1 MLISHVTTAFRVF
14 KQHKLY
20 SLLNA
25 FGLSIGLAAA
35 LLVALFAEYE
45 LSFDEMQ
52 PDHQQV
58 YRLHVDV
65 NVPGLEEIPL
75 TMVNIAQTLT
85 TRSDVADLFILA
97 DVVDSG
103 VLSEHIKIADQA
115 FKLNSL
121 YGTAKNIRDF
131 VNISVMLGDLEAALS
146 APQQIALSHSEA
158 ERLFGSAE
166 GALGQTILIEAKRFT
181 VKAIF
186 EDLPDNSHFLFHA
199 LVPIDFTEY
208 SDISSYIYLKTLHNA
223 DLKAI
228 EKQLADR
235 LIEKYQLK
243 NSQLEYRLV
252 PMREVYFKAHSPF
265 ELKTG
270 GSAFLVTLSVVLS
283 VLLLAIA
290 AANYINIAV
299 SQLLYRSKEIAMRK
313 TLGASKRQLIAQFLL
328 EALLMVMCATLLA
341 VCWVELLLPSFS
353 DFANRPL
360 DLVWGAS
367 EFALIIA
374 ITVLLAFISGAYP
387 AYCVARAPL
396 SSLLAGQLKAGQ
408 LVRKGLLVF
417 QSAMAM
423 ALIVCTLVSLQQL
436 SFLQSLPV
444 GYDATDRI
452 VIHDLSSKQLMEKEH
467 AILNEIRALPGVTQV
482 TTTDTDL
489 TDSILESFY
498 FRWPNG
504 YEESELPPTI
514 GTGFHAVETL
524 GLTLLAGRDFLPE
537 FQSDWLHYL
546 NKVNNAS
553 GDQPDEEAPQA
564 MAILVT
570 EQMAKRAG
578 YDNVSEVV
586 GLQVQGLYRNI
597 NATIVGVVKDIKV
610 GSAKDDWLPV
620 SFSAGYSSQSTV
632 RLVVRTEQANF
643 PQLLN
648 QLRQLLRQFNLSAD
662 PQFSLMQQDLAKVYR
677 IEQDLFVLIRNFSVL
692 AMLLSCLGL
701 FGLAAFAAKR
711 QQKQLAIR
719 KVLGATRFSLVNLL
733 AREFLIIVLAAA
745 VIALPFAYWLMDNWL
760 QDFNDRIEQTIWAYG
775 LAGLVV
781 AGFTWLTVAA
791 LAFKAASAR
800 PSEILRYE

>member
-1 MLISHVTTAFRVF
+1 MLVSHITTAFRVF
-14 KQHKLY
+14 KRHKLY
-20 SLLNA
+20 ALLNV
-25 FGLSIGLAAA
+25 FGLSIGLAGA

-45 LSFDEMQ
+45 LSFDKMQ

-75 TMVNIAQTLT
+75 TVVSIAQTVSS
-85 TRSDVADLFILA
+85 RSDVSDLLVLA
-97 DVVDSG
+97 DVVDSDL
-103 VLSEHIKIADQA
+103 LSAHINVAGQA
-115 FKLNSL
+115 FKLRNL
-121 YGTAKNIRDF
+121 YGTSANIRDF
-131 VNISVMLGDLEAALS
+131 IHLEVMLGNLEQVLS
-146 APQQIALSHSEA
+146 VPNQIALSNSEA
-158 ERLFGSAE
+158 TRLFGSANKAFRQTLLMGE
-166 GALGQTILIEAKRFT
+166 QSVTVGAVFD
-181 VKAIF
+181 
-186 EDLPDNSHFLFHA
+186 DLPDNSHFLFHA
-199 LVPIDFTEY
+199 LVSVDFTEHN
-208 SDISSYIYLKTLHNA
+208 DISSYVYLKTQQGA
-223 DLKAI
+223 DLKDI
-228 EKQLADR
+228 EKLLASR

-265 ELKTG
+265 EFKPG
-270 GSAFLVTLSVVLS
+270 GSAFLVNLSLVLS

-313 TLGASKRQLIAQFLL
+313 TLGASKRQLILQFLL
-328 EALLMVMCATLLA
+328 EALLMVILATLLA
-341 VCWVELLLPSFS
+341 LCWVEMLLPSFS
-353 DFANRPL
+353 GFANRPL
-360 DLVWGAS
+360 Q
-367 EFALIIA
+367 LIWDWSQLLA
-374 ITVLLAFISGAYP
+374 VLGVVFLLAFISGAYP
-387 AYCVARAPL
+387 AFCVVRAPL
-396 SSLLAGQLKAGQ
+396 KSLLAGQLQTGQ
-408 LVRKGLLVF
+408 AVRKGLLVF
-417 QSAMAM
+417 QAAMAM
-423 ALIVCTLVSLQQL
+423 ALFVCTIVSLQQL
-436 SFLQSLPV
+436 TFLQNLSL

-452 VIHDLSSKQLMEKEH
+452 VIHDLSSKQLMGKEH
-467 AILNEIRALPGVTQV
+467 AILNEIRALPGVMQV

-524 GLTLLAGRDFLPE
+524 GLTLLAGRDFSPQ
-537 FQSDWLHYL
+537 FQSDWLH
-546 NKVNNAS
+546 S
-553 GDQPDEEAPQA
+553 TDEHTEAQQGEGNLQA

-578 YDNVSEVV
+578 YDNVDEVV

-632 RLVVRTEQANF
+632 RLVVSTEQVNF
-643 PQLLN
+643 SQLFN
-648 QLRQLLRQFNLSAD
+648 QLRQLLKQFNLTAD

-677 IEQDLFVLIRNFSVL
+677 VEHDLFVLIRNFSVL
-692 AMLLSCLGL
+692 AMFLSCLGL

-719 KVLGATRFSLVNLL
+719 KVLGATRLSLVNLL
-733 AREFLIIVLAAA
+733 AREFLIIVFAAA
-745 VIALPFAYWLMDNWL
+745 AIALPLAYWLMDDWL
-760 QDFNDRIEQTIWAYG
+760 QGFNDRIEQAVWVYG
-775 LAGLVV
+775 AAALLV
-781 AGFTWLTVAA
+781 ALFTWLTVAT
-791 LAFKAASAR
+791 LAFKAASTR
-800 PSEILRYE
+800 PSLILRYE

>member
-20 SLLNA
+20 SLLNV
-25 FGLSIGLAAA
+25 FGLSVGLAAA

-103 VLSEHIKIADQA
+103 LLSEHIKIADQA
-115 FKLNSL
+115 FKLNNL

-131 VNISVMLGDLEAALS
+131 VNISVILGDLEAALS
-146 APQQIALSHSEA
+146 APQQIALSRSEA

-199 LVPIDFTEY
+199 LVPIDFTEH
-208 SDISSYIYLKTLHNA
+208 SDISSYIYLKTQQNA

-228 EKQLADR
+228 EKQLANR

-265 ELKTG
+265 ELKAG
-270 GSAFLVTLSVVLS
+270 GSAFLVTLSVALS

-313 TLGASKRQLIAQFLL
+313 TLGASKRQLIVQFLL

-367 EFALIIA
+367 EFAVIIA
-374 ITVLLAFISGAYP
+374 ITVLLVIMSGAYP
-387 AYCVARAPL
+387 AYCVACAPL
-396 SSLLAGQLKAGQ
+396 NSLLAGQLKAGQ

-436 SFLQSLPV
+436 SFLQSLSV

-467 AILNEIRALPGVTQV
+467 AILNEIRALSGVNQV

-524 GLTLLAGRDFLPE
+524 GLTLLAGRDFSPE
-537 FQSDWLHYL
+537 FQSDWLHY
-546 NKVNNAS
+546 VNEVAGEQS
-553 GDQPDEEAPQA
+553 GEEAPQT

-632 RLVVRTEQANF
+632 RLVISTEQANL
-643 PQLLN
+643 PQLFN
-648 QLRQLLRQFNLSAD
+648 QLRQLLKQFNLTAD

-745 VIALPFAYWLMDNWL
+745 VIALPFAYWFMDNWL
-760 QDFNDRIEQTIWAYG
+760 QGFNDRIEQTIWVYG
-775 LAGLVV
+775 LASLIV
-781 AGFTWLTVAA
+781 AAFTWLTVAA

>member
-20 SLLNA
+20 ALLNT
-25 FGLSIGLAAA
+25 FGLSMGLAAA

-45 LSFDEMQ
+45 LSFDKMQ

-75 TMVNIAQTLT
+75 TVVSIAQTVSS
-85 TRSDVADLFILA
+85 RSDVSDLLVLA
-97 DVVDSG
+97 DVVDSDL
-103 VLSEHIKIADQA
+103 LSDHINVAGQA
-115 FKLNSL
+115 FKLRNL
-121 YGTAKNIRDF
+121 YGTSAHIRDF
-131 VNISVMLGDLEAALS
+131 IHLEVKLGNLEQALS
-146 APQQIALSHSEA
+146 EPNQIALSDSEA
-158 ERLFGSAE
+158 TRLFGSASKAFE
-166 GALGQTILIEAKRFT
+166 QTLLMGEQSVT
-181 VKAIF
+181 VGAIF
-186 EDLPDNSHFLFHA
+186 ADLPDNSHFLFHA
-199 LVPIDFTEY
+199 LVSVDFTEHN
-208 SDISSYIYLKTLHNA
+208 DISSYIYLKTQQEA
-223 DLKAI
+223 DLKDI
-228 EKQLADR
+228 EKQLASR

-252 PMREVYFKAHSPF
+252 PMQEVYFKAHSPF
-265 ELKTG
+265 EFKPG
-270 GSAFLVTLSVVLS
+270 GSAFLVNLSIVLC

-299 SQLLYRSKEIAMRK
+299 SQLLYRSKEIALRK
-313 TLGASKRQLIAQFLL
+313 TLGASKRQLILQFLL
-328 EALLMVMCATLLA
+328 EALLMVTLAMVLA
-341 VCWVELLLPSFS
+341 LCWVEMLLPSFS
-353 DFANRPL
+353 SFANRPL
-360 DLVWGAS
+360 QLVWGWSPLLAVLGVV
-367 EFALIIA
+367 F
-374 ITVLLAFISGAYP
+374 LLAFISGAYP
-387 AYCVARAPL
+387 AFCVARAPL
-396 SSLLAGQLKAGQ
+396 KSLLAGQLQTGQ
-408 LVRKGLLVF
+408 VVRKGLLVF

-423 ALIVCTLVSLQQL
+423 ALIVCTMVSLQQV
-436 SFLQSLPV
+436 SFLQNLSL

-452 VIHDLSSKQLMEKEH
+452 VIHDLSSKLLMEKEH
-467 AILNEIRALPGVTQV
+467 AILNEIRALPGVVQV

-524 GLTLLAGRDFLPE
+524 GLTLLAGRDFSPQ
-537 FQSDWLHYL
+537 FQSDWLHST
-546 NKVNNAS
+546 NEHTGVQQGEGS
-553 GDQPDEEAPQA
+553 PQK

-578 YDNVSEVV
+578 YDNVDEVV

-632 RLVVRTEQANF
+632 RLVISTEEANF
-643 PQLLN
+643 PQLFN
-648 QLRQLLRQFNLSAD
+648 QLRQLLKQFNLTAD
-662 PQFSLMQQDLAKVYR
+662 PQFSLMQQDLAKVYSV
-677 IEQDLFVLIRNFSVL
+677 EHDLFVLIRNFSVL
-692 AMLLSCLGL
+692 AMFLSCLGL

-719 KVLGATRFSLVNLL
+719 KVLGATRLSLVNLL
-733 AREFLIIVLAAA
+733 AREFLIMVFAAA
-745 VIALPFAYWLMDNWL
+745 AIALPLAYWLMDNWL
-760 QDFNDRIEQTIWAYG
+760 QGFNDRIDQTIWVYVA
-775 LAGLVV
+775 AAFLV
-781 AGFTWLTVAA
+781 ALFTWLTVAT
-791 LAFKAASAR
+791 LAFKAASTR
-800 PSEILRYE
+800 PSLTLRYE

>member
-1 MLISHVTTAFRVF
+1 
-14 KQHKLY
+14 
-20 SLLNA
+20 LNV

-35 LLVALFAEYE
+35 LLVALFADYE

-97 DVVDSG
+97 DVVDG
-103 VLSEHIKIADQA
+103 GLLSEHIKIADQA

-131 VNISVMLGDLEAALS
+131 VNISVILGDLEAALS

-328 EALLMVMCATLLA
+328 EAFLMVMCATLLA
-341 VCWVELLLPSFS
+341 VCWVELFLPSFS

-367 EFALIIA
+367 EFAVIIA
-374 ITVLLAFISGAYP
+374 TTVLLALISGAYP

-436 SFLQSLPV
+436 SFLQSLSV

-452 VIHDLSSKQLMEKEH
+452 VIHDFSSKQLMEKEH
-467 AILNEIRALPGVTQV
+467 AILNEIRTLPGVIQV

-498 FRWPNG
+498 FSWPNG

-537 FQSDWLHYL
+537 FQSDWLHNL
-546 NKVNNAS
+546 SKVNKAS
-553 GDQPDEEAPQA
+553 GYQPDEEAPQA

-632 RLVVRTEQANF
+632 RLVISTEQANF
-643 PQLLN
+643 PRLFN
-648 QLRQLLRQFNLSAD
+648 QLRQLLKQFNLTAD

-745 VIALPFAYWLMDNWL
+745 AIALPFAYWLMDNWL
-760 QDFNDRIEQTIWAYG
+760 QDFNDRIEQTIWVYG

>member
-1 MLISHVTTAFRVF
+1 MLISHITTAFRVF

-20 SLLNA
+20 SLLNV

-75 TMVNIAQTLT
+75 TVVNIAQTLI

-103 VLSEHIKIADQA
+103 LLSEHIKIADQA
-115 FKLNSL
+115 FKLNNL

-131 VNISVMLGDLEAALS
+131 VNISVILGDLEAALS
-146 APQQIALSHSEA
+146 APQQIALSRSEA

-186 EDLPDNSHFLFHA
+186 KDLPENSHFLFHA
-199 LVPIDFTEY
+199 LVPIDFTEH
-208 SDISSYIYLKTLHNA
+208 SDISSYIYLKTQHNA

-270 GSAFLVTLSVVLS
+270 GSAFLVTLSVALS

-396 SSLLAGQLKAGQ
+396 NSLLAGQLKAGQ

-436 SFLQSLPV
+436 TFLQSLSL

-452 VIHDLSSKQLMEKEH
+452 VIHDLSSKQLMAKEH
-467 AILNEIRALPGVTQV
+467 AILNEIRALPGVVQV

-524 GLTLLAGRDFLPE
+524 GLTLLAGRDFSPQ
-537 FQSDWLHYL
+537 FQSDWLHD
-546 NKVNNAS
+546 VNAGS
-553 GDQPDEEAPQA
+553 SSQQGDDAPQA

-597 NATIVGVVKDIKV
+597 NASIVGVVKDIKV

-632 RLVVRTEQANF
+632 RLVISTEQANF
-643 PQLLN
+643 PKLFN
-648 QLRQLLRQFNLSAD
+648 QLRQLLKQFNLTAD

-745 VIALPFAYWLMDNWL
+745 VIALPFAYWLMNNWL

-775 LAGLVV
+775 LAGLIV
-781 AGFTWLTVAA
+781 AAFTWLTVAA

>member
-1 MLISHVTTAFRVF
+1 MLVSHITTAFRVF
-14 KQHKLY
+14 KRHKLY
-20 SLLNA
+20 ALLNV
-25 FGLSIGLAAA
+25 FGLSIGLAGA

-45 LSFDEMQ
+45 LSFDKMQ

-75 TMVNIAQTLT
+75 TVVSIAQTVSS
-85 TRSDVADLFILA
+85 RSDVSDLLVLA
-97 DVVDSG
+97 DVVDSDL
-103 VLSEHIKIADQA
+103 LSAHINVAGQA
-115 FKLNSL
+115 FKLRNL
-121 YGTAKNIRDF
+121 YGTSANIRDF
-131 VNISVMLGDLEAALS
+131 IHLEVMLGNLEQVLS
-146 APQQIALSHSEA
+146 VPNQIALSNSEA
-158 ERLFGSAE
+158 TRLFGSANKAFRQTLLMGE
-166 GALGQTILIEAKRFT
+166 QSVTVGAVFD
-181 VKAIF
+181 
-186 EDLPDNSHFLFHA
+186 DLPDNSHFLFHA
-199 LVPIDFTEY
+199 LVSVDFTEHN
-208 SDISSYIYLKTLHNA
+208 DISSYVYLKTQQGA
-223 DLKAI
+223 DLKDI
-228 EKQLADR
+228 EKLLASR

-265 ELKTG
+265 EFKPG
-270 GSAFLVTLSVVLS
+270 GSAFLVNLSLVLS

-313 TLGASKRQLIAQFLL
+313 TLGASKRQLILQFLL
-328 EALLMVMCATLLA
+328 EALLLVILATLLA
-341 VCWVELLLPSFS
+341 LCWVEMLLPSFS
-353 DFANRPL
+353 AFANRPL
-360 DLVWGAS
+360 Q
-367 EFALIIA
+367 LIWDWSQ
-374 ITVLLAFISGAYP
+374 LLAVLGVVFLLALISGAYP
-387 AYCVARAPL
+387 AFCVVRAPL
-396 SSLLAGQLKAGQ
+396 KSLLAGQLQTGQ
-408 LVRKGLLVF
+408 AVRKGLLVF
-417 QSAMAM
+417 QAAMAM
-423 ALIVCTLVSLQQL
+423 ALFVCTIVSLQQL
-436 SFLQSLPV
+436 TFLQNLSL

-452 VIHDLSSKQLMEKEH
+452 VIHDLSSKQLMGKEH
-467 AILNEIRALPGVTQV
+467 AILNEIRALPGVMQV

-524 GLTLLAGRDFLPE
+524 GLTLLAGRDFSPQ
-537 FQSDWLHYL
+537 FQSDWLH
-546 NKVNNAS
+546 S
-553 GDQPDEEAPQA
+553 TDEHTEAQQGEGNLQA

-578 YDNVSEVV
+578 YDNVDEVV

-632 RLVVRTEQANF
+632 RLVVSTEQVNF
-643 PQLLN
+643 SQLFN
-648 QLRQLLRQFNLSAD
+648 QLRQLLKQFNLTAD

-677 IEQDLFVLIRNFSVL
+677 VEHDLFVLIRNFSVL
-692 AMLLSCLGL
+692 AMFLSCLGL

-719 KVLGATRFSLVNLL
+719 KVLGATRLSLVNLL
-733 AREFLIIVLAAA
+733 AREFLIIVFAAA
-745 VIALPFAYWLMDNWL
+745 AIALPLAYWLMDDWL
-760 QDFNDRIEQTIWAYG
+760 QGFNDRIEQAVWVYG
-775 LAGLVV
+775 AAALLV
-781 AGFTWLTVAA
+781 ALFTWLTVAT
-791 LAFKAASAR
+791 LAFKAASTR
-800 PSEILRYE
+800 PSLILRYE

>member
-1 MLISHVTTAFRVF
+1 MLVSHITTAFRVF
-14 KQHKLY
+14 KRHKLY
-20 SLLNA
+20 ALLNV
-25 FGLSIGLAAA
+25 FGLSIGLAGA

-45 LSFDEMQ
+45 LSFDKMQ

-75 TMVNIAQTLT
+75 TVVSIAQTVSS
-85 TRSDVADLFILA
+85 RSDVSDLLVLA
-97 DVVDSG
+97 DVVDSDL
-103 VLSEHIKIADQA
+103 LSAHINVAGQA
-115 FKLNSL
+115 FKLRNL
-121 YGTAKNIRDF
+121 YGTSANIRDF
-131 VNISVMLGDLEAALS
+131 IHLEVMLGNLEQVLS
-146 APQQIALSHSEA
+146 VPNQIALSNSEA
-158 ERLFGSAE
+158 TRLFGSANKAFRQTLLMGE
-166 GALGQTILIEAKRFT
+166 QSVTVGAVFD
-181 VKAIF
+181 
-186 EDLPDNSHFLFHA
+186 DLPDNSHFLFHA
-199 LVPIDFTEY
+199 LVSVDFTEHN
-208 SDISSYIYLKTLHNA
+208 DISSYVYLKTQQGA
-223 DLKAI
+223 DLKDI
-228 EKQLADR
+228 EKLLASR

-265 ELKTG
+265 EFKPG
-270 GSAFLVTLSVVLS
+270 GSAFLVNLSLVLS

-313 TLGASKRQLIAQFLL
+313 TLGASKRQLILQFLL
-328 EALLMVMCATLLA
+328 EALLMVILATLLA
-341 VCWVELLLPSFS
+341 LCWVEMLLPSFS
-353 DFANRPL
+353 GFANRPL
-360 DLVWGAS
+360 Q
-367 EFALIIA
+367 LIWDWSQLLA
-374 ITVLLAFISGAYP
+374 VLGVVFLLAFISGAYP
-387 AYCVARAPL
+387 AFCVARAPL
-396 SSLLAGQLKAGQ
+396 KSLLAGQLQTGQ
-408 LVRKGLLVF
+408 AVRKGLLVF
-417 QSAMAM
+417 QAAMAM
-423 ALIVCTLVSLQQL
+423 ALFVCTIVSLQQL
-436 SFLQSLPV
+436 TFLQNLSL

-452 VIHDLSSKQLMEKEH
+452 VIHDLSSKQLMGKEH
-467 AILNEIRALPGVTQV
+467 AILNEIRALPGVMQV

-524 GLTLLAGRDFLPE
+524 GLTLLAGRDFSPQ
-537 FQSDWLHYL
+537 FQSDWLH
-546 NKVNNAS
+546 S
-553 GDQPDEEAPQA
+553 TDEHTEAQQGEGNLQA

-578 YDNVSEVV
+578 YDNVDEVV

-632 RLVVRTEQANF
+632 RLVVSTEQVNF
-643 PQLLN
+643 SQLFN
-648 QLRQLLRQFNLSAD
+648 QLRQLLKQFNLTAD

-677 IEQDLFVLIRNFSVL
+677 VEHDLFVLIRNFSVL
-692 AMLLSCLGL
+692 AMFLSCLGL

-719 KVLGATRFSLVNLL
+719 KVLGATRLSLVNLL
-733 AREFLIIVLAAA
+733 AREFLIVVFAAA
-745 VIALPFAYWLMDNWL
+745 AIALPLAYWLMDDWL
-760 QDFNDRIEQTIWAYG
+760 QGFNDRIEQAVWVYG
-775 LAGLVV
+775 AAALLV
-781 AGFTWLTVAA
+781 ALFTWLTVAT
-791 LAFKAASAR
+791 LAFKAASTR
-800 PSEILRYE
+800 PSLILRYE

>member
-20 SLLNA
+20 SLLNV

-103 VLSEHIKIADQA
+103 LLSEHIKIADQA
-115 FKLNSL
+115 FKLNNL

-131 VNISVMLGDLEAALS
+131 VNISVILGDLEAALS

-166 GALGQTILIEAKRFT
+166 GALEQTILIEAKRFT

-186 EDLPDNSHFLFHA
+186 ADLPDNSHFLFHA
-199 LVPIDFTEY
+199 LVPIDFTEH
-208 SDISSYIYLKTLHNA
+208 SDISSYIYLKTQPNA

-228 EKQLADR
+228 EEQLADR

-265 ELKTG
+265 ELKAG
-270 GSAFLVTLSVVLS
+270 GSAFLVTLSVALS

-313 TLGASKRQLIAQFLL
+313 TLGGSKRQLIVQFLL

-367 EFALIIA
+367 EFAA
-374 ITVLLAFISGAYP
+374 ILVITILLAFISGAYP

-396 SSLLAGQLKAGQ
+396 KSLLAGQLKAGQ
-408 LVRKGLLVF
+408 LVRKSLLVF

-436 SFLQSLPV
+436 SFLQSLSV
-444 GYDATDRI
+444 GYDTTDRI
-452 VIHDLSSKQLMEKEH
+452 VIHDLSSKQLIAKEH

-524 GLTLLAGRDFLPE
+524 GLTLLAGRDFSPE
-537 FQSDWLHYL
+537 FQSDWLHYVSKTSDEQL
-546 NKVNNAS
+546 
-553 GDQPDEEAPQA
+553 GEEAPQA

-578 YDNVSEVV
+578 YDNVNEVV

-632 RLVVRTEQANF
+632 RLVISTEQANF
-643 PQLLN
+643 PKLFN
-648 QLRQLLRQFNLSAD
+648 QLRQLLKQFNLTAD

-719 KVLGATRFSLVNLL
+719 KVLGATRISLVNLL
-733 AREFLIIVLAAA
+733 AREFLAIVLAAA

-760 QDFNDRIEQTIWAYG
+760 QDFNDRIEQTIWVYG
-775 LAGLVV
+775 LAGLIV
-781 AGFTWLTVAA
+781 AAFTWLTVAV

>member
-1 MLISHVTTAFRVF
+1 MLVSHITTAFRVF
-14 KQHKLY
+14 KRHKLY
-20 SLLNA
+20 ALLNV
-25 FGLSIGLAAA
+25 FGLSIGLAGA

-45 LSFDEMQ
+45 LSFDKMQ

-75 TMVNIAQTLT
+75 TVVSIAQTVSS
-85 TRSDVADLFILA
+85 RSDVSDLLVLA
-97 DVVDSG
+97 DVVDSDL
-103 VLSEHIKIADQA
+103 LSAHINVAGQA
-115 FKLNSL
+115 FKLRNL
-121 YGTAKNIRDF
+121 YGTSANIRDF
-131 VNISVMLGDLEAALS
+131 IHLEMMLGNLEQVLS
-146 APQQIALSHSEA
+146 VPNQIALSNSEA
-158 ERLFGSAE
+158 TRLFGSANKAFRQTLLMGE
-166 GALGQTILIEAKRFT
+166 QSVTVGAVFD
-181 VKAIF
+181 
-186 EDLPDNSHFLFHA
+186 DLPDNSHFLFHA
-199 LVPIDFTEY
+199 LVSVDFTEHN
-208 SDISSYIYLKTLHNA
+208 DISSYVYLKTQQGA
-223 DLKAI
+223 DLKDI
-228 EKQLADR
+228 EKLLASR

-265 ELKTG
+265 EFKPG
-270 GSAFLVTLSVVLS
+270 GSAFLVNLSLVLS

-313 TLGASKRQLIAQFLL
+313 TLGASKRQLILQFLL
-328 EALLMVMCATLLA
+328 EALLMVILATLLA
-341 VCWVELLLPSFS
+341 LCWVEMLLPSFS
-353 DFANRPL
+353 AFANRPL
-360 DLVWGAS
+360 Q
-367 EFALIIA
+367 LIWDWSQLLA
-374 ITVLLAFISGAYP
+374 VLGVVFLLAFISGAYP
-387 AYCVARAPL
+387 AFCVARAPL
-396 SSLLAGQLKAGQ
+396 KSLLAGQLQTGQ
-408 LVRKGLLVF
+408 AVRKGLLVF
-417 QSAMAM
+417 QAAMAM
-423 ALIVCTLVSLQQL
+423 ALFVCTIVSLQQL
-436 SFLQSLPV
+436 TFLQNLSL

-452 VIHDLSSKQLMEKEH
+452 VIHDLSSKQLMGKEH
-467 AILNEIRALPGVTQV
+467 AILNEIRALPGVMQV

-524 GLTLLAGRDFLPE
+524 GLTLLAGRDFSPQ
-537 FQSDWLHYL
+537 FQSDWLH
-546 NKVNNAS
+546 S
-553 GDQPDEEAPQA
+553 TDEHTEAQQGEGNLQA

-578 YDNVSEVV
+578 YDNVDEVV

-632 RLVVRTEQANF
+632 RLVVSTEQVNF
-643 PQLLN
+643 SQLFN
-648 QLRQLLRQFNLSAD
+648 QLRQLLKQFNLTAD

-677 IEQDLFVLIRNFSVL
+677 VEHDLFVLIRNFSVL
-692 AMLLSCLGL
+692 AMFLSCLGL

-719 KVLGATRFSLVNLL
+719 KVLGATRLSLVNLL
-733 AREFLIIVLAAA
+733 AREFLIIVFAAA
-745 VIALPFAYWLMDNWL
+745 AIALPLAYWLMDDWL
-760 QDFNDRIEQTIWAYG
+760 QGFNDRIEQAVWVYG
-775 LAGLVV
+775 AAALLV
-781 AGFTWLTVAA
+781 ALFTWLTVAT
-791 LAFKAASAR
+791 LAFKAASTR
-800 PSEILRYE
+800 PSLILRYE

>member
-1 MLISHVTTAFRVF
+1 
-14 KQHKLY
+14 
-20 SLLNA
+20 
-25 FGLSIGLAAA
+25 
-35 LLVALFAEYE
+35 
-45 LSFDEMQ
+45 
-52 PDHQQV
+52 
-58 YRLHVDV
+58 
-65 NVPGLEEIPL
+65 
-75 TMVNIAQTLT
+75 
-85 TRSDVADLFILA
+85 
-97 DVVDSG
+97 VVDSG
-103 VLSEHIKIADQA
+103 LLSEHIKIADQA
-115 FKLNSL
+115 FKLNNL

-131 VNISVMLGDLEAALS
+131 VNISVILGDLEAALS
-146 APQQIALSHSEA
+146 APQQIALSRSEA

-166 GALGQTILIEAKRFT
+166 GALEQTILIEAKRFT

-186 EDLPDNSHFLFHA
+186 EDLTDNSHFLFHA
-199 LVPIDFTEY
+199 LVPIDFAEH

-265 ELKTG
+265 ELKAG
-270 GSAFLVTLSVVLS
+270 GSAFLVALSVALS

-328 EALLMVMCATLLA
+328 EALLMVACATVLA
-341 VCWVELLLPSFS
+341 LCWVEMLLPSFS

-360 DLVWGAS
+360 QLVWDWPQL
-367 EFALIIA
+367 FAVL
-374 ITVLLAFISGAYP
+374 TVMFLLAFISGAYP

-396 SSLLAGQLKAGQ
+396 KSLLTGQLQTGQ
-408 LVRKGLLVF
+408 IVRKGLLVF
-417 QSAMAM
+417 QAAMAM
-423 ALIVCTLVSLQQL
+423 TLIVCTLVSLQQL
-436 SFLQSLPV
+436 TFLQSLSV

-452 VIHDLSSKQLMEKEH
+452 VIHDLSSRQLMEKEH

-537 FQSDWLHYL
+537 FQSDWLHY
-546 NKVNNAS
+546 VNVNETAGEQS
-553 GDQPDEEAPQA
+553 GEEAPQA

-632 RLVVRTEQANF
+632 RLVISTEQANF

-648 QLRQLLRQFNLSAD
+648 QLRQLLKQFNLTAD

-677 IEQDLFVLIRNFSVL
+677 VEQDLFVLIRNFSVL
-692 AMLLSCLGL
+692 AILLSCLGL

-719 KVLGATRFSLVNLL
+719 KVLGATRISLVNLL
-733 AREFLIIVLAAA
+733 AREFLVIVLVAA

-760 QDFNDRIEQTIWAYG
+760 QDFNDRIEQTIWVYG
-775 LAGLVV
+775 LAGLLV
-781 AGFTWLTVAA
+781 AAFTWLIVAA
-791 LAFKAASAR
+791 LAFRAASAR
-800 PSEILRYE
+800 PSDILRYE

>member
-1 MLISHVTTAFRVF
+1 MLISHGTTAFRVF

-20 SLLNA
+20 SLLNV

-103 VLSEHIKIADQA
+103 LLSEHIKIADQA

-131 VNISVMLGDLEAALS
+131 VNISVILGDLEAALS

-158 ERLFGSAE
+158 ERLFGSTE

-199 LVPIDFTEY
+199 LVPIDFTEH
-208 SDISSYIYLKTLHNA
+208 SDISSYIYLKTQPNA

-265 ELKTG
+265 ELKAG
-270 GSAFLVTLSVVLS
+270 GSAFLVTLSVALS
-283 VLLLAIA
+283 ALLLAIA

-313 TLGASKRQLIAQFLL
+313 TLGASKRQLIVQFLL

-341 VCWVELLLPSFS
+341 MCWVELFLPSFS

-360 DLVWGAS
+360 DLVWGAA
-367 EFALIIA
+367 EFAAVIA

-396 SSLLAGQLKAGQ
+396 NSLLAGQLKAGQ

-436 SFLQSLPV
+436 SFLQSLSV
-444 GYDATDRI
+444 GYVATDRI

-524 GLTLLAGRDFLPE
+524 GLTLFAGRDFLPE
-537 FQSDWLHYL
+537 FQSDWLHY
-546 NKVNNAS
+546 VNVNETAGEQS
-553 GDQPDEEAPQA
+553 GEEAPQV

-632 RLVVRTEQANF
+632 RLVISTEQANL
-643 PQLLN
+643 PQLFN
-648 QLRQLLRQFNLSAD
+648 QLRQLLKQFNLTAD
-662 PQFSLMQQDLAKVYR
+662 PQFSLMQQDLAQVYR

-692 AMLLSCLGL
+692 AVFLSCLGL

-745 VIALPFAYWLMDNWL
+745 TIALPFAYWLMDNWL
-760 QDFNDRIEQTIWAYG
+760 QDFNDRIEQTIWVYG
-775 LAGLVV
+775 LAGLLV
-781 AGFTWLTVAA
+781 AAFTWLTVAA
-791 LAFKAASAR
+791 LALKAASAR

>member
-20 SLLNA
+20 SLLNV

-75 TMVNIAQTLT
+75 TVVNIAQTLI

-103 VLSEHIKIADQA
+103 LLSEHIKIADQA
-115 FKLNSL
+115 FKLKNL

-131 VNISVMLGDLEAALS
+131 VNISVIIGDLEAALS
-146 APQQIALSHSEA
+146 APQQIALSRSEA

-199 LVPIDFTEY
+199 LVPIDFTEH
-208 SDISSYIYLKTLHNA
+208 SDISSYIYLKTQQNA

-228 EKQLADR
+228 EKQLANR

-265 ELKTG
+265 ELKAG
-270 GSAFLVTLSVVLS
+270 GSAFLVTLSVALS

-313 TLGASKRQLIAQFLL
+313 TLGASKRQLIVQFLL

-360 DLVWGAS
+360 DLVWGVS
-367 EFALIIA
+367 EFAVIMA
-374 ITVLLAFISGAYP
+374 ITILLATISGAYP

-396 SSLLAGQLKAGQ
+396 NSLLTGQLKAGQ

-436 SFLQSLPV
+436 SFLQSLSV

-452 VIHDLSSKQLMEKEH
+452 VIHDLSSRQLMEKEH

-546 NKVNNAS
+546 NKVNKAS

-578 YDNVSEVV
+578 YDSVSEVV

-632 RLVVRTEQANF
+632 LLVISTEQANF
-643 PQLLN
+643 PQLFS
-648 QLRQLLRQFNLSAD
+648 QLRQLLKQFNLTAD

-719 KVLGATRFSLVNLL
+719 KVLGATRISLVNLL

-775 LAGLVV
+775 LAGLIV
-781 AGFTWLTVAA
+781 AAFTWLTVAA

>member
-20 SLLNA
+20 SLLNV

-97 DVVDSG
+97 DVVDSDL
-103 VLSEHIKIADQA
+103 LSEHIKIADQA
-115 FKLNSL
+115 FKLNNL

-131 VNISVMLGDLEAALS
+131 VNISVILGDLEAALS
-146 APQQIALSHSEA
+146 APQQIALSRSEA

-166 GALGQTILIEAKRFT
+166 GALEQTILIEAKRFT

-199 LVPIDFTEY
+199 LVPIDFTEH
-208 SDISSYIYLKTLHNA
+208 SDISSYIYLKTQQHA
-223 DLKAI
+223 DLKSI

-270 GSAFLVTLSVVLS
+270 GSAFLVTLSVALS

-328 EALLMVMCATLLA
+328 EALLMVMCAALLA

-360 DLVWGAS
+360 DLVWGVS
-367 EFALIIA
+367 EFAVIMA
-374 ITVLLAFISGAYP
+374 ITILLAIISGAYP
-387 AYCVARAPL
+387 AHCVARAPL
-396 SSLLAGQLKAGQ
+396 NTLLAGQLKAGQ

-436 SFLQSLPV
+436 SFLQSLSV
-444 GYDATDRI
+444 GYDTTDRI
-452 VIHDLSSKQLMEKEH
+452 VIHDLSSKQLMAKEH

-537 FQSDWLHYL
+537 FQSDWLHY
-546 NKVNNAS
+546 VNEAAGEQS
-553 GDQPDEEAPQA
+553 DEEAPQA

-643 PQLLN
+643 PKLLN
-648 QLRQLLRQFNLSAD
+648 QLRQLLRQFNLTAD

-677 IEQDLFVLIRNFSVL
+677 VEQDLFVLIRNFSVL

-719 KVLGATRFSLVNLL
+719 KVLGATRISLVNLI
-733 AREFLIIVLAAA
+733 AREFLSIVLAAA
-745 VIALPFAYWLMDNWL
+745 VIALPFAYWLMNNWL
-760 QDFNDRIEQTIWAYG
+760 QDFNDRIEQTMWVYG
-775 LAGLVV
+775 LAGLLV
-781 AGFTWLTVAA
+781 AVFTWLTVAA
-791 LAFKAASAR
+791 LALKAASAR

>member
-14 KQHKLY
+14 QQHKLY
-20 SLLNA
+20 SLLNV

-35 LLVALFAEYE
+35 LLVALFADYE

-97 DVVDSG
+97 DVVDG
-103 VLSEHIKIADQA
+103 GLLSEHIKIADQA

-131 VNISVMLGDLEAALS
+131 VNISVILGDLEAALS

-328 EALLMVMCATLLA
+328 EAFLMVMCATLLA
-341 VCWVELLLPSFS
+341 VCWVELFLPSFS

-367 EFALIIA
+367 EFAVIIA
-374 ITVLLAFISGAYP
+374 TTVLLALISGAYP

-436 SFLQSLPV
+436 SFLQSLSV

-452 VIHDLSSKQLMEKEH
+452 VIHDFSSKQLMEKEH
-467 AILNEIRALPGVTQV
+467 AILNEIRTLPGVIQV

-498 FRWPNG
+498 FSWPNG

-537 FQSDWLHYL
+537 FQSDWLHNL
-546 NKVNNAS
+546 SKVNKAS
-553 GDQPDEEAPQA
+553 GYQPDEEAPQA

-632 RLVVRTEQANF
+632 RLVISTEQANF
-643 PQLLN
+643 PRLFN
-648 QLRQLLRQFNLSAD
+648 QLRQLLKQFNLTGD

-745 VIALPFAYWLMDNWL
+745 AIALPFAYWLMDNWL
-760 QDFNDRIEQTIWAYG
+760 QDFNDRIEQTIWVYG